1 MRKRLW
7 IAAGMLALAFQAAAQ
22 QSAPARSLQVKL
34 NYAGSGTVDEKHRIF
49 VFLFDTPDF
58 MQGGGVMPIASG
70 SATAKDGTVTIA
82 NIGAATVY
90 AVAAFD
96 PNGAYDGTSGPP
108 PQGSSMGLY
117 SKEAGTPAPVKLEP
131 GKPGQIVLKFDDSM
145 KIQ

>member
-34 NYAGSGTVDEKHRIF
+34 NYAGSSTVDAKHKIF

-58 MQGGGVMPIASG
+58 MQGGVMPIASG
-70 SATAKDGTVTIA
+70 SATAKGETVTIP
-82 NIGAATVY
+82 NIVAATVY
-90 AVAAFD
+90 VVAAFD
-96 PNGAYDGTSGPP
+96 PNGAYDGASGPP

-117 SKEAGTPAPVKLEP
+117 SKEEGTPAPVKLEP
-131 GKPGQIVLKFDDSM
+131 GKPGQVELKFDDSM